1 MDQNERIRLLEAAV
15 AELSSSLRIAAE
27 DAERVAREAVDE
39 HADAG
44 SERTTRRGALR
55 PLNGTNVSFPA
66 APGGWSTIANAPS
79 GVDQSTGRG
88 VVGVHDDGD
97 SGTHFIID
105 ITGYY
110 L

>member
-44 SERTTRRGALR
+44 SERTTRRGV
-55 PLNGTNVSFPA
+55 G
-66 APGGWSTIANAPS
+66 
-79 GVDQSTGRG
+79 
-88 VVGVHDDGD
+88 GVHDDGD